1 MVSDTPNRS
10 LVVAPDAVLEPTT
23 TQDWADLITGEW
35 RKTVEGII
43 LTGQALIDAKAE
55 LEHGS
60 FGKMFSDSASPVERP
75 VPFGERAGQMLIAV
89 AERFS
94 NPNYGSVLPPSWRT
108 LYVLTRPSP
117 DVVDDWIGTGDVHPE
132 LQQGQARRLVESLK
146 EQDPS
151 TTPGPT
157 IEAFDTVI
165 GKAVLK
171 VGDFRKRLLE
181 LEPES
186 VDLIVTDPP
195 YPKDDLPF
203 WSDLSQVAARL
214 LTPRGI
220 CFAYTGQI
228 FLPEVL
234 ERMGE
239 HLNYG
244 WTFALLMRSG
254 SQSRIMGRH
263 IMQAWKHVIAFT
275 PNKWPSGEWADDV
288 LIGEGAEK
296 ELYEWQQ
303 STGPVQRL
311 IEHYSPPDGLIV
323 DPFLG
328 VGSFGVD
335 ALSADRR
342 FVGVELNGGR
352 FQQATGRI
360 SEHVATM

>member
-1 MVSDTPNRS
+1 MVSESPNS
-10 LVVAPDAVLEPTT
+10 NLAVVPDAVLST
-23 TQDWADLITGEW
+23 TQDWADHITGEW

-43 LTGQALIDAKAE
+43 STGQALIDAKSN
-55 LEHGS
+55 LGHGS
-60 FGKMFSDSASPVERP
+60 FGKMFPDSVSPIERP
-75 VPFGERAGQMLIAV
+75 VPFGSRAGRMLMAV
-89 AERFS
+89 TERFS
-94 NPNYGSVLPPSWRT
+94 NRKYTSVLPPSWMT
-108 LYVLTRPSP
+108 LNILTQP
-117 DVVDDWIGTGDVHPE
+117 DPEIVDDWIDAGKVHPE
-132 LQQGQARRLVESLK
+132 LQQGQAQSLVKSLQ
-146 EQDPS
+146 EQVPSETPDP
-151 TTPGPT
+151 PV
-157 IEAFDTVI
+157 EAFDTVI

-195 YPKDDLPF
+195 YPKDDLPL
-203 WSDLSQVAARL
+203 WSGLSQVAARL

-244 WTFALLMRSG
+244 WTFALLMPSG

-263 IMQAWKHVIAFT
+263 IMQAWKPVIAFT
-275 PNKWPSGEWADDV
+275 SNKWPSGEWGNDI
-288 LIGEGAEK
+288 LIAEGAEK

-303 STGPVQRL
+303 TTGPVQKL
-311 IEHYSPPDGLIV
+311 IEHYSPPNGLIV

-335 ALSADRR
+335 AMKSDRR
-342 FVGVELNGGR
+342 FVGVEIDGGR
-352 FQQATGRI
+352 FKTAVSRLADT
-360 SEHVATM
+360 HVP